1 MLIVAIFVVGLV
13 AIRLGGGDLSRLNH
27 LRLRWWPLAVG
38 AVVTQVGIISLWPT
52 GWRAGHLAVNL
63 ATYAA
68 IGGFLW
74 ANRRIPWLWILAL
87 GVASNTL
94 AIVLNGGV
102 MPASSWALA
111 VAGRQASAGFS
122 NSAVVS
128 HARVQFLGD
137 IFPTPSWLPLHNVA
151 SIGDVLIVAGALLV
165 VATQTRVHRQSA
177 PA

>member
-1 MLIVAIFVVGLV
+1 VLIVAVFVVGLI

-27 LRLRWWPLAVG
+27 LRLRWWPLALG

-52 GWRAGHLAVNL
+52 GWRVGHLVVNL

-74 ANRRIPWLWILAL
+74 ANRRLPWLWVLAL
-87 GVASNTL
+87 GVASNTV

-102 MPASSWALA
+102 MPASSRALSI
-111 VAGRQASAGFS
+111 AGLRTSAGFS

-128 HARVQFLGD
+128 HARVRFLGD
-137 IFPTPSWLPLHNVA
+137 IIPTPSWLPLHNVA
-151 SIGDVLIVAGALLV
+151 SVGDLLIVVGALLV
-165 VATQTRVHRQSA
+165 VATQARVGHQTIVA
-177 PA
+177 